1 MSGLID
7 TDLEFWFQR
16 GLRAYLGEV
25 ARALGF
31 GLESCTVDVDVPV
44 SAYLAVDWR
53 LRRFPE
59 RDVALLWDEVHGW
72 AVAVEAA
79 CGEEMIV
86 LSYLGGADV
95 LPRPQEVVRFLT
107 ALRAGVR
114 EPAGPGSPVL
124 RRAGRHQELVV
135 GAGDV
140 VAHPQQEVA
149 AALDEPGRAVG
160 LQEHG
165 RQVGTDLEGLIDIDG
180 GGHTYARPPDRGPE
194 L

>member
-44 SAYLAVDWR
+44 SAYVAVDWR

-79 CGEEMIV
+79 CGEDMIV
-86 LSYLGGADV
+86 LSYLGGDDV
-95 LPRPQEVVRFLT
+95 LPPPREVVRFLT
-107 ALRAGVR
+107 ALRAGVQVS
-114 EPAGPGSPVL
+114 AGPGSPVL
-124 RRAGRHQELVV
+124 RRAGRHQELL
-135 GAGDV
+135 
-140 VAHPQQEVA
+140 
-149 AALDEPGRAVG
+149 ALLP
-160 LQEHG
+160 
-165 RQVGTDLEGLIDIDG
+165 
-180 GGHTYARPPDRGPE
+180 AR
-194 L
+194 

>member
-53 LRRFPE
+53 LRRYPE

-86 LSYLGGADV
+86 LSYLGGDDI
-95 LPRPQEVVRFLT
+95 LPRPHEVVRFLT
-107 ALRAGVR
+107 AQRAGVR
-114 EPAGPGSPVL
+114 DPAGPGSPVL
-124 RRAGRHQELVV
+124 RRAGRHQELL
-135 GAGDV
+135 
-140 VAHPQQEVA
+140 P
-149 AALDEPGRAVG
+149 LLPTR
-160 LQEHG
+160 
-165 RQVGTDLEGLIDIDG
+165 
-180 GGHTYARPPDRGPE
+180 
-194 L
+194 

>member
-7 TDLEFWFQR
+7 ADLEFWFQR

-72 AVAVEAA
+72 AAAVEAA
-79 CGEEMIV
+79 CGEDMIV
-86 LSYLGGADV
+86 LSYLGGEDV
-95 LPRPQEVVRFLT
+95 LPPPDEVVRFLT
-107 ALRAGVR
+107 ALRAGAG
-114 EPAGPGSPVL
+114 EPDCPGSPVL
-124 RRAGRHQELVV
+124 RRAGRHQELLAMLPV
-135 GAGDV
+135 G
-140 VAHPQQEVA
+140 
-149 AALDEPGRAVG
+149 
-160 LQEHG
+160 
-165 RQVGTDLEGLIDIDG
+165 
-180 GGHTYARPPDRGPE
+180 
-194 L
+194 

>member
-1 MSGLID
+1 VEDDAIAVVAVTVERGERKRVSGLID

-25 ARALGF
+25 ARALGL

-53 LRRFPE
+53 LRRFPD

-86 LSYLGGADV
+86 LAYLGGADI
-95 LPRPQEVVRFLT
+95 LPEPRVIVRFLG
-107 ALRAGVR
+107 ALRAGAQV
-114 EPAGPGSPVL
+114 PDGPGSPVL
-124 RRAGRHQELVV
+124 RRAGRHQELL
-135 GAGDV
+135 
-140 VAHPQQEVA
+140 P
-149 AALDEPGRAVG
+149 LLP
-160 LQEHG
+160 
-165 RQVGTDLEGLIDIDG
+165 
-180 GGHTYARPPDRGPE
+180 AR
-194 L
+194 